1 MFPPAH
7 DLPQDIIVEDVVSS
21 TILSFSSQDFL
32 YTGTVCKSWRQNKGE
47 DTRTSILAALRSCSR
62 LEEAFASGMHKSN
75 VLDIAIVFN
84 ADVSVLRH
92 ISKDPAAD
100 SSSRVCIMNYAAFV
114 GNLDAVA
121 LMHPNIDD
129 FGLDEGHLFDAVRGG
144 HIDVVK
150 HIVAALTPDEIN
162 KLPVWRSGWAEY
174 NDMRGVVNLVAG
186 SADSLVC
193 VAKSIELFFG
203 DDDLRRSPTRGMS
216 CMDVAITRNRLD
228 IVRVLCEAGAVL
240 SRGEYP
246 VDSTQLALAT
256 GNMEMVQYLKNEG
269 LRMDGRV
276 LFDSIKTNNTEMIQ
290 FILDAGCVVPTKWE
304 IEMFFSRDYF
314 HTVEG
319 SVPTIELLLDK
330 HLVEV
335 DDLRI
340 RSAMLNSENRPVVDM
355 LLSRGYS
362 VGDGTVDDAIEAW
375 DFDFAQRIMQE
386 YGCIPTAAAYR
397 CLVLQGFHYSG
408 AEFEHLDFAVCLE
421 RLNWLYS
428 LGCPVGFE
436 TFADMQSDMGWAF
449 IFAEMASY
457 NGGVQDF
464 FRACLPGGD

>member
-1 MFPPAH
+1 MFPRAH
-7 DLPQDIIVEDVVSS
+7 TLPEDAIIEDVVSS
-21 TILSFSSQDFL
+21 TILSFSSEDFL
-32 YTGTVCKSWRQNKGE
+32 YTGTVCKSWRQNRGE
-47 DTRTSILAALRSCSR
+47 DTRTSILAALRSCCR

-100 SSSRVCIMNYAAFV
+100 RSSRVCIMNYAAFV

-174 NDMRGVVNLVAG
+174 NDIRGVVNLVAG
-186 SADSLVC
+186 SAYGFEG

-203 DDDLRRSPTRGMS
+203 DDDLRWSPTRGMS
-216 CMDVAITRNRLD
+216 CIDAAITRNRLD
-228 IVRVLCEAGAVL
+228 IVRVLREAGAVL

-256 GNMEMVQYLKNEG
+256 CNIEMMQYLKNEG
-269 LRMDGRV
+269 LRMDGRT
-276 LFDSIKTNNTEMIQ
+276 LFDAIKTNNREMIQ
-290 FILDAGCVVPTKWE
+290 FILDAGCLVPNRGE
-304 IEMFFSRDYF
+304 VAMFFSREYF
-314 HTVEG
+314 HTVEA
-319 SVPTIELLLDK
+319 SVPIIEFVLDK

-340 RSAMLNSENRPVVDM
+340 RSAMLNTENRPVVDM

-362 VGDGTVDDAIEAW
+362 VEDDTVDDAIEAW
-375 DFDFAQRIMQE
+375 DFDFAERLMRV
-386 YGCIPTAAAYR
+386 YGRIPTAAAYK

-421 RLNWLYS
+421 RLEWLHS

-436 TFADMQSDMGWAF
+436 TFADMQRDMGWAF
-449 IFAEMASY
+449 VFAEMASY
-457 NGGVQDF
+457 NNGDVQAF
-464 FRACLPGGD
+464 FRARLPG